1 MSDYS
6 LKGEYKI
13 NPYII
18 EKNESLFSGLGVA
31 VVTPFDQDN
40 KIDKQAI
47 YRISNHLFLN
57 GVSYVVVQGTTGES
71 SVLNPDEKS
80 EVNSIAS

>member
-18 EKNESLFSGLGVA
+18 EKNESPFSGIGVA

-47 YRISNHLFLN
+47 YLSLIH
-57 GVSYVVVQGTTGES
+57 
-71 SVLNPDEKS
+71 
-80 EVNSIAS
+80 I